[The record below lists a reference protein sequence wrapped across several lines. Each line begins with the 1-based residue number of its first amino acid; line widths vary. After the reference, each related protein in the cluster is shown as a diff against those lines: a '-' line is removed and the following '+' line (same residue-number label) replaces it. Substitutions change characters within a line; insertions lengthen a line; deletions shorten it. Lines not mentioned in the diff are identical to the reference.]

1 MSKTLKDYT
10 WRQFIKAARAR
21 GWVYVSKPYSRD
33 VPKMIKQ
40 TTVWAYT
47 LDGMTGRLCSKG
59 HGLTVGIDKN
69 LIIHG
74 IIGSQTQA
82 KSYRVALEQ
91 MERIIEAYNN
101 VHKELGDVSI
111 L

>member
-1 MSKTLKDYT
+1 MSKQLKDYT
-10 WRQFIKAARAR
+10 WRQFIKAARAK
-21 GWVYVSKPYSRD
+21 GWVYVSYPYTKEAPR
-33 VPKMIKQ
+33 MIKQ

-47 LDGMTGRLCSKG
+47 LDRRTGRLCSKG

-91 MERIIEAYNN
+91 MDRIIDAYNN
-101 VHKELGDVSI
+101 MHKELGDVSI